1 MIGGVDPDLL
11 RVLGGIFA
19 ALAAGS
25 AARFLALH
33 GASEA
38 EARPLLDSLKV
49 WWAVAAAVAVA
60 TLTGRIGA
68 VLLLAGVSGVG
79 LHELFRLTDDGG
91 PGGELRVDAYVA
103 VAVGLLLV
111 ALDEGM
117 AFLVLFPPAIMIWI
131 CVRLVLRDRAEGF
144 LRTGGGWLL
153 GVLLVGYAPAHAALL
168 FSLPPDTNPVAG
180 PAGWFLAL
188 VVLDQ
193 TSDIVQAL
201 VGRRVG
207 ARRIAPVLSPRKTW
221 EGFLGGVAGTVLLA
235 MVLLPALTPLVE
247 WESAL
252 AGLVIAGAGF
262 VGDVTI
268 SGIKREAGVK
278 DSGAALPG
286 HGGML
291 DRADSLLLSAP
302 VYYYLVILL
311 T

>member
-1 MIGGVDPDLL
+1 MIGGFDPDLL

-25 AARFLALH
+25 AVRFLALH

-49 WWAVAAAVAVA
+49 WWVAAVAVAVA
-60 TLTGRIGA
+60 TLAGRIGA
-68 VLLLAGVSGVG
+68 VLLLAGVTAVG
-79 LHELFRLTDDGG
+79 LHEFFRLTEAGG
-91 PGGELRVDAYVA
+91 RRAELRIDAYVA
-103 VAVGLLLV
+103 VGVGLLLV
-111 ALDEGM
+111 AVDEGM
-117 AFLVLFPPAIMIWI
+117 AFLVLFPPVAVVWI

-144 LRTGGGWLL
+144 LRASGGWLL
-153 GVLLVGYAPAHAALL
+153 GVLLLGYAPAHGALL
-168 FSLPPDTNPVAG
+168 FSLPPDANPVAG
-180 PAGWFLAL
+180 GGGWFLAL

-193 TSDIVQAL
+193 ANDIVQAL
-201 VGRRVG
+201 VGRRIG

-221 EGFLGGVAGTVLLA
+221 EGFAGGVVGTVLLA
-235 MVLLPALTPLVE
+235 LVLLPALTPLSA
-247 WESAL
+247 WESAV
-252 AGLVIAGAGF
+252 AGVAIAGAGF

-278 DSGAALPG
+278 DSGAVLPG

-291 DRADSLLLSAP
+291 DRIDSLLLSAP